1 MPDDVSKIAIQTLSG
16 IVAPYVQ
23 QDLPKLILA
32 NRFDYTI
39 SNIKYLLPQPIQE
52 LKAICIMTAAYG
64 QGEGNYDWVY
74 PQDIDPLKSLG
85 LNIEFYDVADKS
97 EEQVRKDFE
106 DVDLIIMTGG
116 DTYYLL
122 KHLRACNFERLL
134 KEKLDQGITYIASS
148 AGACICAPDIDF
160 IAPMDSPLKAG
171 LDNFT
176 GFNIVPFAIVPHLN
190 HPHLAG
196 AAKICM
202 ENCIKKNQ
210 QVVGLRDEQFMIV
223 NGSGFQVF

>member
-1 MPDDVSKIAIQTLSG
+1 MSEIAKQTLNG

-23 QDLPKLILA
+23 KEFPQLILA

-52 LKAICIMTAAYG
+52 LKAKCIMTAAYG

-74 PQDIDPLKSLG
+74 PQDIDPLGVLG
-85 LNIEFYDVADKS
+85 IDVETYDVAGKS
-97 EEQVRKDFE
+97 ENQVREDFA
-106 DVDLIIMTGG
+106 DVNLIIVTGG

-122 KHLRACNFERLL
+122 KHMRECNFESILR
-134 KEKLDQGITYIASS
+134 EKLKQGVMYIATS
-148 AGACICAPDIDF
+148 AGACLCAPDIDF

-171 LDNFT
+171 LTDFT

-202 ENCIKKNQ
+202 ENTIREGQ